1 MARFS
6 HSFVLSNKKYKFMI
20 VKSFSAK
27 STAQLTTQIGKTLL
41 NGYKPTLCILFTP
54 FAGEIGA
61 MQSIFSKHQIDLIGC
76 TSAGEI
82 QDDQVFDNAI
92 VCMLLD
98 IEKTAYTLFAET
110 TGDSSTYKTAFNAG
124 LAAKEAFENPGM
136 LLLSGGIAI
145 DAEQLVYGVK
155 DAMGREIPFYGGLAA
170 DAALTK
176 TISFSN
182 DFNSEEGIVCLIFDT
197 DKVEMKGMATSG
209 WEAIGGN
216 NIITEAKGNVVYSI
230 NDEPA
235 LDVFLKYFG
244 FFDNTMHNGA
254 PISSLSA
261 QYPLQLQRNDGASVL
276 RSPTLADNED
286 RTLILAGGVKTGENF
301 RFSIAPGFNV
311 VEQTVAEFSNLHKET
326 EAAEAAILFSCK
338 GRHAAFGPIIED
350 EVSGLYNHWNVPM
363 IGFFTFGEI
372 GNASNGVT
380 EFHNETCSMVVL
392 REK

>member
-1 MARFS
+1 M
-6 HSFVLSNKKYKFMI
+6 N
-20 VKSFSAK
+20 VKSFSALNTK
-27 STAQLTTQIGKTLL
+27 QLNSQIENYLL
-41 NGYKPTLCILFTP
+41 SGYKPTLCILFTP
-54 FAGEIGA
+54 VAEEIEDL
-61 MQSIFSKHQIDLIGC
+61 QSFFTSHQIDLIGC

-82 QDDQVFDNAI
+82 QDDQVFDRSI
-92 VCMLLD
+92 VCILLD
-98 IEKTAYTLFAET
+98 IKKNTYNIFSET
-110 TGDSSTYKTAFNAG
+110 TGDASTYKTAFNAG
-124 LAAKEAFENPGM
+124 LAAKETFENPGM

-145 DAEQLVYGVK
+145 DAEQLIYGVK

-170 DAALTK
+170 DSSLAQTK
-176 TISFSN
+176 SFSN
-182 DFNSEEGIVCLIFDT
+182 KFNSNDGIVCLILDT

-209 WEAIGGN
+209 WEAIGGE

-244 FFDNTMHNGA
+244 FFDNTMYNGT

-261 QYPLQLQRNDGASVL
+261 QYPLQLKRNNGVSVL
-276 RSPTLADNED
+276 RSPTLANNEN
-286 RTLILAGGVKTGENF
+286 RSLILAGGVKTGEHF
-301 RFSIAPGFNV
+301 RFSIAPSFNV
-311 VEQTVAEFSNLHKET
+311 VEQTVAEFSQLHKET
-326 EAAEAAILFSCK
+326 ESAEAAILFSCK

-350 EVSGLYNHWNVPM
+350 EISGLYNHWKVPM

-372 GNASNGVT
+372 GNSSNGVT

>member
-1 MARFS
+1 M
-6 HSFVLSNKKYKFMI
+6 N
-20 VKSFSAK
+20 VKSFSAT
-27 STAQLTTQIGKTLL
+27 STEILKTQVENTLL

-54 FAGEIGA
+54 FPDEIEA
-61 MQSIFSKHQIDLIGC
+61 VQSIFEKHHIDLIGC

-82 QDDQVFDNAI
+82 QDDQVLDKSI

-98 IEKTAYTLFAET
+98 MNKSAYALFSET
-110 TGDSSTYKTAFNAG
+110 TKGTSTYKTAFNAG
-124 LAAKEAFENPGM
+124 LTAKESFENPGI

-155 DAMGREIPFYGGLAA
+155 DAIGREIPFYGGLAA
-170 DAALTK
+170 DISLGQ

-182 DFNSEEGIVCLIFDT
+182 EFKSNNGIVCLIIDT

-235 LDVFLKYFG
+235 LDVFFKYFG
-244 FFDNTMHNGA
+244 FFDNTMNNGT

-276 RSPTLADNED
+276 RSPTLANNEN
-286 RTLILAGGVKTGENF
+286 RSLILAGGVKTGEEF

-311 VEQTVAEFSNLHKET
+311 VEQTVAEFSSLHKET
-326 EAAEAAILFSCK
+326 ETAEAAILFSCK
-338 GRHAAFGPIIED
+338 GRHAAFGPIIEE
-350 EVSGLYNHWNVPM
+350 EVSGLYNHWNIPM

-380 EFHNETCSMVVL
+380 EFHNETCSMVVF

>member
-1 MARFS
+1 
-6 HSFVLSNKKYKFMI
+6 MI
-20 VKSFSAK
+20 VKSFSAT
-27 STAQLTTQIGKTLL
+27 SIAQLTTQIENSIL

-54 FAGEIGA
+54 FADKIEA
-61 MQSIFSKHQIDLIGC
+61 VQSIFEKHQIDLVGC

-82 QDDQVFDNAI
+82 QDDQVLDKAI

-98 IEKTAYTLFAET
+98 LNKNTYSIFSET

-124 LAAKEAFENPGM
+124 LAAKEIFENPGM
-136 LLLSGGIAI
+136 LMLSGGIAI
-145 DAEQLVYGVK
+145 DAEQLIYGVK

-170 DAALTK
+170 DASLTQ
-176 TISFSN
+176 TYSFSN
-182 DFNSEEGIVCLIFDT
+182 EFNSDNGIVCLIIDT

-209 WEAIGGN
+209 WEAIGGEN
-216 NIITEAKGNVVYSI
+216 TITEAKGNIVYSI

-261 QYPLQLQRNDGASVL
+261 QYPLQLQRNDGVSVL
-276 RSPTLADNED
+276 RSPTLANNEN
-286 RTLILAGGVKTGENF
+286 RSLILAGGVKTGENF

-326 EAAEAAILFSCK
+326 ETAEAAILFSCK

-350 EVSGLYNHWNVPM
+350 EISGLYNHWNVPM